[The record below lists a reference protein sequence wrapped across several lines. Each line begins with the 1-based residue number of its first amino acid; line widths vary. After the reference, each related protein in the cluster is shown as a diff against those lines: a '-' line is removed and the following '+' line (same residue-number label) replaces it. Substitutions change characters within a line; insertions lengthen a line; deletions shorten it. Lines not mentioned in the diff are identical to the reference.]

1 MSISD
6 QMSSSPS
13 GALNDLITAF
23 ATWLPRDYKK
33 TVILTFYIEKLM
45 PSNLGG
51 VLILSAMYT
60 SVINK
65 KMMQMSESLA
75 RESL

>member
-6 QMSSSPS
+6 QVSSSPS
-13 GALNDLITAF
+13 DALNDLMTAF

-45 PSNLGG
+45 PSNLSG
-51 VLILSAMYT
+51 VLILSAIYT

-65 KMMQMSESLA
+65 KMMQMSE
-75 RESL
+75 